1 MEAII
6 SLCQA
11 SMENGTGV
19 TLFVGSQQVPLVVTA
34 IEGRE
39 HVEGHNQQYSTLV
52 VMLSAVTGAALS

>member
-1 MEAII
+1 MEAIV

-11 SMENGTGV
+11 SMDNGTGV
-19 TLFVGSQQVPLVVTA
+19 TLFVGDQQVPMVVTA

-39 HVEGHNQQYSTLV
+39 HVEGRNQQYSRIV